1 MPSLLQLYAQEGQMA
16 NDLNDSSLQQ
26 TGRRAAANIE
36 AKSAN
41 KGALWNLAGR
51 GVSAG
56 IGTAKDSAA
65 YDSAKAAG
73 RDTSTLSG
81 VDAEGKFNTGRDLA
95 QNFINPYGN
104 YDNLRRILRG
114 AGTTVIPTHATD
126 GTPVATP
133 DAPAASQPGAINGLD
148 HQNAPLSGYIVS
160 ALTGGS

>member
-1 MPSLLQLYAQEGQMA
+1 MA
-16 NDLNDSSLQQ
+16 NELNDSSLQQ
-26 TGRRAAANIE
+26 TGRRQVANIE
-36 AKSAN
+36 AKSQN
-41 KGALWNLAGR
+41 RGALWNLVGR

-56 IGTAKDSAA
+56 IGTARDSSA

-73 RDTSTLSG
+73 RDTSTLAG
-81 VDAEGKFNTGRDLA
+81 VDESGKFNTGRDLA

-114 AGTTVIPTHATD
+114 AGTTVIPTHASD
-126 GTPVATP
+126 GTPVETP
-133 DAPAASQPGAINGLD
+133 DDPAASQPGAINGLD